1 MYNKMKKLLASTKG
15 FLYTKY
21 GVILI
26 NMNNKEKDIAEM
38 PIGAVEKAL
47 RKSRS
52 LLLKKGNA
60 NFDAE
65 AGISEVGRIIKGA
78 IPKGKIF
85 VNVREYETLN
95 YRKNIGAFRKET
107 SIEQNFGRINSV
119 VNELNKFT
127 RKILGDHDENL
138 KVAKVLMKNDW
149 VTSEFFYN
157 DVLKMNYNKSEEDI
171 LKYIKNFYS
180 ENNYEKFFRIF
191 DLIIDSFQDLKMN
204 EGYRLQL
211 IRIRNIVSQNF
222 NNYDLLINDLFS
234 IAEYVCAFQF
244 DLLSNND
251 YINKKSIKYSR
262 KNYADGNGQLTAI
275 DMLSFFTVLKKWW
288 TNANFKVGLGKTKF
302 NRNTVEH
309 GRFDP
314 RRFTEIDF
322 IKIIA
327 FIFNAV
333 MSPSLRNN

>member
-1 MYNKMKKLLASTKG
+1 
-15 FLYTKY
+15 
-21 GVILI
+21 
-26 NMNNKEKDIAEM
+26 MNNKEKDIAEM
-38 PIGAVEKAL
+38 PIGAVEKEL
-47 RKSRS
+47 RKYRS
-52 LLLKKGNA
+52 KLLKNGKVDSVA
-60 NFDAE
+60 KEHF
-65 AGISEVGRIIKGA
+65 SKFGRTLKGA
-78 IPKGKIF
+78 IPKGNIF
-85 VNVREYETLN
+85 INVKEHETLN
-95 YRKNIGAFRKET
+95 YRNNIAAFRKET

-119 VNELNKFT
+119 VNELNQFT

-138 KVAKVLMKNDW
+138 KVAKVLMENDW

-157 DVLKMNYNKSEEDI
+157 DILKMNYNKSEEDI
-171 LKYIKNFYS
+171 LKYIENFYL

-191 DLIIDSFQDLKMN
+191 GLIIDSFQDLRMN

-211 IRIRNIVSQNF
+211 IRIRNIVSQDF
-222 NNYDLLINDLFS
+222 NNYDLMINNLFS

-251 YINKKSIKYSR
+251 YINKKSIKSSR
-262 KNYADGNGQLTAI
+262 KKYTDENGQLTAI

-288 TNANFKVGLGKTKF
+288 TKADFKVGLEKTKF

-314 RRFTEIDF
+314 RRFTEVDF
-322 IKIIA
+322 IKIIV

-333 MSPSLRNN
+333 MSPTLRND

>member
-1 MYNKMKKLLASTKG
+1 
-15 FLYTKY
+15 
-21 GVILI
+21 
-26 NMNNKEKDIAEM
+26 MNNKEKDIAEM
-38 PIGAVEKAL
+38 PIGAVEKEL
-47 RKSRS
+47 RKYRS
-52 LLLKKGNA
+52 KLLKNGKVDSVA
-60 NFDAE
+60 KELF
-65 AGISEVGRIIKGA
+65 SKFGRTLKGA
-78 IPKGKIF
+78 IPKGNIF
-85 VNVREYETLN
+85 INVKEHETLN
-95 YRKNIGAFRKET
+95 YRNNIAAFRKET

-119 VNELNKFT
+119 VNELNQFT

-138 KVAKVLMKNDW
+138 KVAKVLMENDW

-157 DVLKMNYNKSEEDI
+157 DILKMNYNKSEEDI
-171 LKYIKNFYS
+171 LKYIENFYL

-191 DLIIDSFQDLKMN
+191 GLIIDSFQDLRMN

-211 IRIRNIVSQNF
+211 IRIRNIISQDF
-222 NNYDLLINDLFS
+222 NNYDLMINNLFS

-251 YINKKSIKYSR
+251 YINKKSIKSSR
-262 KNYADGNGQLTAI
+262 KKYTDENGQLTAI

-288 TNANFKVGLGKTKF
+288 TKADFKVGLEKTKF

-314 RRFTEIDF
+314 RRFTEVDF
-322 IKIIA
+322 IKIIV

-333 MSPSLRNN
+333 MSPTLRND

>member
-1 MYNKMKKLLASTKG
+1 
-15 FLYTKY
+15 
-21 GVILI
+21 
-26 NMNNKEKDIAEM
+26 MNNKEKDIAEM
-38 PIGAVEKAL
+38 PIGAVEKEL
-47 RKSRS
+47 RKYRS
-52 LLLKKGNA
+52 KLLKNGKVDSVA
-60 NFDAE
+60 KEPF
-65 AGISEVGRIIKGA
+65 SKFGRTLKGA
-78 IPKGKIF
+78 IPKGNIF
-85 VNVREYETLN
+85 INVKEHETLN
-95 YRKNIGAFRKET
+95 YRNNIAAFRKET

-119 VNELNKFT
+119 VNELNQFT

-138 KVAKVLMKNDW
+138 KVAKVLMENDW

-157 DVLKMNYNKSEEDI
+157 DILKMNYNKSEEDI
-171 LKYIKNFYS
+171 LKYIENFYL

-191 DLIIDSFQDLKMN
+191 GLIIDSFQDLRMN

-211 IRIRNIVSQNF
+211 IRIRNIISQDF
-222 NNYDLLINDLFS
+222 NNYDLMINNLFS

-251 YINKKSIKYSR
+251 YINKKSIKSSR
-262 KNYADGNGQLTAI
+262 KKYTDENGQLTAI

-288 TNANFKVGLGKTKF
+288 TKADFKVGLEKTKF

-314 RRFTEIDF
+314 RRFTEVDF
-322 IKIIA
+322 IKIIV

-333 MSPSLRNN
+333 MSPTLRND

>member
-1 MYNKMKKLLASTKG
+1 
-15 FLYTKY
+15 
-21 GVILI
+21 
-26 NMNNKEKDIAEM
+26 MNNKEKDIAEI
-38 PIGAVEKAL
+38 PIGAVEKEL
-47 RKSRS
+47 RKYR
-52 LLLKKGNA
+52 LQLLKNGEVDSVAEA
-60 NFDAE
+60 NF
-65 AGISEVGRIIKGA
+65 SKFGRLLKGA
-78 IPKGKIF
+78 FPKRNIF
-85 VNVREYETLN
+85 VNVKELETLN
-95 YRKNIGAFRKET
+95 YRNNIGAFRKET

-119 VNELNKFT
+119 VNELNQFT
-127 RKILGDHDENL
+127 RKVLGDHDENL

-157 DVLKMNYNKSEEDI
+157 DILKMNYNKSEEDI
-171 LKYIKNFYS
+171 LKYITNFYS
-180 ENNYEKFFRIF
+180 ENNYENFFRIF

-211 IRIRNIVSQNF
+211 IRIKNIISQNF
-222 NNYDLLINDLFS
+222 NNYDLFINNLFS

-251 YINKKSIKYSR
+251 YINKKSIKNSR
-262 KNYADGNGQLTAI
+262 KKYTDENGQLTAI

-288 TNANFKVGLGKTKF
+288 TKADFKVGLEKTKF
-302 NRNTVEH
+302 SRNTVEH

-322 IKIIA
+322 IKIVA

-333 MSPSLRNN
+333 MSPTLRND

>member
-1 MYNKMKKLLASTKG
+1 
-15 FLYTKY
+15 
-21 GVILI
+21 
-26 NMNNKEKDIAEM
+26 MNSKEKDIDEI
-38 PIGAVEKAL
+38 PIGAVEKEL
-47 RKSRS
+47 RKYRS
-52 LLLKKGNA
+52 QLLKNGKLDSA
-60 NFDAE
+60 AE
-65 AGISEVGRIIKGA
+65 ARISKFGGV
-78 IPKGKIF
+78 IPKGNIF
-85 VNVREYETLN
+85 VNVKEHETLN
-95 YRKNIGAFRKET
+95 YRKAIGSFSKQA

-119 VNELNKFT
+119 VNELNQFAH
-127 RKILGDHDENL
+127 KILGDHDENL
-138 KVAKVLMKNDW
+138 KVAKVLMEHDW

-157 DVLKMNYNKSEEDI
+157 DILKMNYNKSEEDI

-211 IRIRNIVSQNF
+211 IKMRNIVSQDF
-222 NNYDLLINDLFS
+222 NNYDLLISNLFS

-251 YINKKSIKYSR
+251 YINKESIKNNR
-262 KNYADGNGQLTAI
+262 KKYADENGQLTAI

-288 TNANFKVGLGKTKF
+288 AKADFKVGLEKTKF

-333 MSPSLRNN
+333 MSPTLRNN

>member
-1 MYNKMKKLLASTKG
+1 M
-15 FLYTKY
+15 
-21 GVILI
+21 I
-26 NMNNKEKDIAEM
+26 NKEKDIAEM
-38 PIGAVEKAL
+38 PIGAVEKEL
-47 RKSRS
+47 RNIRS
-52 LLLKKGNA
+52 KLLKNGKIDSVA
-60 NFDAE
+60 KEHF
-65 AGISEVGRIIKGA
+65 SKFGRTLKGA
-78 IPKGKIF
+78 IPKGNIF
-85 VNVREYETLN
+85 INVKEHETLN
-95 YRKNIGAFRKET
+95 YRNNIAAFRKET

-119 VNELNKFT
+119 VNELNQFT

-138 KVAKVLMKNDW
+138 KVAKVLMENDW

-157 DVLKMNYNKSEEDI
+157 DILKMNYNKSEEDI
-171 LKYIKNFYS
+171 LKYIKNFYL

-191 DLIIDSFQDLKMN
+191 DLIIDSFQDLRMN

-222 NNYDLLINDLFS
+222 NNYDLMINNLFS

-244 DLLSNND
+244 YLLSTND
-251 YINKKSIKYSR
+251 YIKNRSIKNSR
-262 KNYADGNGQLTAI
+262 KKYANENGQLTTI

-288 TNANFKVGLGKTKF
+288 TKADFKVGLEKTKF

-314 RRFTEIDF
+314 RRFTEVDF

-333 MSPSLRNN
+333 MSPKLRND

>member
-1 MYNKMKKLLASTKG
+1 
-15 FLYTKY
+15 
-21 GVILI
+21 
-26 NMNNKEKDIAEM
+26 MNSKEKDIDEI
-38 PIGAVEKAL
+38 PIGAVEKEL
-47 RKSRS
+47 RKYRS
-52 LLLKKGNA
+52 QLLKNGKLDSA
-60 NFDAE
+60 AE
-65 AGISEVGRIIKGA
+65 ARISKFGGV
-78 IPKGKIF
+78 IPKGNIF
-85 VNVREYETLN
+85 VNVKEHETLN
-95 YRKNIGAFRKET
+95 YRKAIGSFSKQA

-119 VNELNKFT
+119 VNELNQFAH
-127 RKILGDHDENL
+127 KILGDHDENL
-138 KVAKVLMKNDW
+138 KVAKVLMEHDW

-157 DVLKMNYNKSEEDI
+157 DILKMNYNKSEEDI

-211 IRIRNIVSQNF
+211 IKMRNIVSQDF
-222 NNYDLLINDLFS
+222 NNYDLLISNLFS

-251 YINKKSIKYSR
+251 YINKESIKNNR
-262 KNYADGNGQLTAI
+262 KKYTDENGQLTAI

-288 TNANFKVGLGKTKF
+288 AKADFKVGLEKTKF

-333 MSPSLRNN
+333 MSPTLRNN

>member
-1 MYNKMKKLLASTKG
+1 
-15 FLYTKY
+15 
-21 GVILI
+21 
-26 NMNNKEKDIAEM
+26 MNNKEKDIAEM
-38 PIGAVEKAL
+38 PIGAVEKEL
-47 RKSRS
+47 RKYRS
-52 LLLKKGNA
+52 KLLKNGKVDSVA
-60 NFDAE
+60 KEPF
-65 AGISEVGRIIKGA
+65 SKFGRTLKGA
-78 IPKGKIF
+78 IPKGNIF
-85 VNVREYETLN
+85 INVKEHETLN
-95 YRKNIGAFRKET
+95 YRNNIAAFRKET

-119 VNELNKFT
+119 VNELNQFT

-138 KVAKVLMKNDW
+138 KVAKVLMENDW

-157 DVLKMNYNKSEEDI
+157 DILKMNYNKSEEDI
-171 LKYIKNFYS
+171 LKYIENFYL

-191 DLIIDSFQDLKMN
+191 GLIIDSFQDLRMN

-211 IRIRNIVSQNF
+211 IRIRNIISHDF
-222 NNYDLLINDLFS
+222 NNYDLMINNLFS

-251 YINKKSIKYSR
+251 YINKKSIKSSR
-262 KNYADGNGQLTAI
+262 KKYTDENGQLTAI

-288 TNANFKVGLGKTKF
+288 TKADFKVGLEKTKF

-314 RRFTEIDF
+314 RRFTEVDF
-322 IKIIA
+322 IKIIV

-333 MSPSLRNN
+333 MSPTLRND

>member
-1 MYNKMKKLLASTKG
+1 
-15 FLYTKY
+15 
-21 GVILI
+21 
-26 NMNNKEKDIAEM
+26 MNSKEKDIDEI
-38 PIGAVEKAL
+38 PIGAVEKEL
-47 RKSRS
+47 RKYRS
-52 LLLKKGNA
+52 QLLKNGKLDSA
-60 NFDAE
+60 AE
-65 AGISEVGRIIKGA
+65 ARISKFGGVMKGV
-78 IPKGKIF
+78 IPKENIF
-85 VNVREYETLN
+85 VNVKEHETLN
-95 YRKNIGAFRKET
+95 YRKAIGAFSKQA

-119 VNELNKFT
+119 VDELNQFAH
-127 RKILGDHDENL
+127 KILGDHDENL
-138 KVAKVLMKNDW
+138 KVAKVLMEHDW

-157 DVLKMNYNKSEEDI
+157 DILKMNYNKSEEDI

-204 EGYRLQL
+204 EGYRLKL
-211 IRIRNIVSQNF
+211 IKMRNIVSQDF
-222 NNYDLLINDLFS
+222 NNYDLLISNLFS

-251 YINKKSIKYSR
+251 YINKESIKNNR
-262 KNYADGNGQLTAI
+262 KKYADENGQLTAI

-288 TNANFKVGLGKTKF
+288 AKADFKVGLKKTKF

-333 MSPSLRNN
+333 MSPTLRNN